1 MISFY
6 VITRCTRPQNL
17 LNIFKSFDYKI
28 NNTYSL
34 HWHVLFDTNTLI
46 DIDSNLLYELYKNN
60 VHLHFLKSDGHDY
73 LYPQISDVIKQ
84 FKDGWVVI
92 MDDDNI
98 CYPNFFNIL
107 SKEIKNNKKLV
118 ITNGQVKTN
127 KKLAYVYEQEVNGK
141 DFTGL
146 DIRKVGPEHMKLQHI
161 DSAQYI
167 IHTDLHNEISY
178 EPGYD
183 ADGRFIEKLYKEFSN
198 DFHFIH
204 TPLCYYNALSTESK
218 PRVPKVLYIGEGT
231 PELKSIKYLN
241 YEDDTLNVL
250 YRKDDSNIKKDISN
264 FKPDSIITISK
275 DYFNEFTNLCSQP
288 LYIRN
293 KWINLDSHLENTGE
307 IAYNCAMNSM
317 LKSDYSTTISF
328 FTPCYNT
335 KDKLWKTYESVK
347 NQTYPDWEW
356 VIVNDSSD
364 NGKTLKI
371 ALEIASIDPR
381 VRVYDFREKSGGII
395 GESKYRAAVLTKGK
409 WLAELDHD
417 DYLMPNCAKYV
428 IDAANKFS
436 DAGFIFTDS
445 VELDE
450 NNNSMTY
457 GEGFCF
463 GYGKYRKE
471 QVGGKNWDVIDSANI
486 NPKTIRH
493 IVGVPNH
500 IRVWRRD
507 VYFSI
512 GGHNRYLSIAD
523 DYELIVRTFLKTK
536 FVRIPKLGYLQYIY
550 HNTNGRNTHDL
561 SRADIQR
568 RVRTIMYHYNDAIYE
583 RFKELGVNDYVYE
596 ENKFNPLGVNSRF
609 GDDENYV
616 NYIYNDL

>member
-1 MISFY
+1 MIVNFR

-17 LNIFKSFDYKI
+17 LQIFESFNYIPND
-28 NNTYSL
+28 TYSVN
-34 HWHVLFDTNTLI
+34 WYILFDTTSLI
-46 DIDSNLLYELYKNN
+46 DIDSNLLQELYNKN
-60 VHLHFLKSDGHDY
+60 VFLHFLKSDGFDY
-73 LYPQISDVIKQ
+73 LYPQMSDIINN
-84 FKDGWVVI
+84 FDDGWVVI

-98 CYPNFFNIL
+98 CYPNYFDKLSEEIL
-107 SKEIKNNKKLV
+107 SNNKLS
-118 ITNGQVKTN
+118 
-127 KKLAYVYEQEVNGK
+127 YVYEQEVNGK

-146 DIRKVGPEHMKLQHI
+146 DVRKVGPEHMKLKHI

-167 IHTDLHNEISY
+167 IHTDLHKKLKYDS
-178 EPGYD
+178 GYD
-183 ADGRFIEKLYKEFSN
+183 ADGRFIEKLYKDFPKY
-198 DFHFIH
+198 FHFIH
-204 TPLCYYNALSTESK
+204 QPLCYYNELVKESK
-218 PRVPKVLYIGEGT
+218 PKVPKVLYLGSDK
-231 PELKSIKYLN
+231 PDLKSYKYGD
-241 YEDDTLNVL
+241 YEDDSLNVFHIEN
-250 YRKDDSNIKKDISN
+250 DQDIN
-264 FKPDSIITISK
+264 KNLIFFKPDSIISVSN
-275 DYFNEFTNLCSQP
+275 DYFNDYKNLCNLP

-293 KWINLDSHLENTGE
+293 KWINLDTVQDNCGE
-307 IAYNCAMNSM
+307 IAYSCAMNNI
-317 LKSDYSTTISF
+317 LTNDYSKTISF

-335 KDKLWKTYESVK
+335 KEKLWRTYESVK

-381 VRVYDFREKSGGII
+381 VIVYDFREKSGGII
-395 GESKYRAAVLTKGK
+395 GDVKYKSATLTKGK

-417 DYLMPNCAKYV
+417 DYLMPDCGKY
-428 IDAANKFS
+428 IIEASMKYP
-436 DAGFIFTDS
+436 DAGFIYTDS

-463 GYGKYRKE
+463 GYGEYRKE
-471 QVGGKNWDVIDSANI
+471 NHYGKTWDVIDSVNI

-512 GGHNRYLSIAD
+512 GGHNRGLSVAD

-536 FVRIPKLGYLQYIY
+536 FVKISKLGYLQYIY
-550 HNTNGRNTHDL
+550 NNTNGRNTHDL
-561 SRADIQR
+561 ARADIQR
-568 RVRTIMYHYNDAIYE
+568 RVRTIMYFYNDAIYE

-596 ENKFNPLGVNSRF
+596 ENKLNPLNIDSRF
-609 GDDENYV
+609 GDNENYV
-616 NYIYNDL
+616 NYIFNEL